1 MDRFLSSWKEIA
13 TFFGRGVRTV
23 QRWEQSFGLPVH
35 RPSRADRNIVF
46 AKASEL
52 EAWVRGEHG
61 VDEIRTVLLLTEDQ
75 RMRNLLSEFLENAG
89 YPVFRCTSSERV
101 REICKRGPS
110 FHLLI
115 ADYPLNADG
124 RRNLLDAV
132 SRYRPAARVLFL
144 CGADVEPI
152 PTRVSGGVLSAS
164 LSKPFELAAL
174 HASINHLF
182 ARENANQDG
191 PPSSIGRRRQKE
203 PRKRQPSVLSARTIK
218 SFRTVDSTEGA
229 NVDTN

>member
-52 EAWVRGEHG
+52 EAWIRGEHPA
-61 VDEIRTVLLLTEDQ
+61 DEIRTVLLFTEDQ

-89 YPVFRCTSSERV
+89 YPVFRCTTSERL

-115 ADYPLNADG
+115 ADYPLNGDA

-132 SRYRPAARVLFL
+132 SQYRPGARVLFL

-152 PTRVSGGVLSAS
+152 PARVSGGVLSAS
-164 LSKPFELAAL
+164 LSKPFELAGL
-174 HASINHLF
+174 HASINQLF
-182 ARENANQDG
+182 ARENANQEML
-191 PPSSIGRRRQKE
+191 PSTLGRKQEKQS
-203 PRKRQPSVLSARTIK
+203 RKRQPGVLSEGSIK